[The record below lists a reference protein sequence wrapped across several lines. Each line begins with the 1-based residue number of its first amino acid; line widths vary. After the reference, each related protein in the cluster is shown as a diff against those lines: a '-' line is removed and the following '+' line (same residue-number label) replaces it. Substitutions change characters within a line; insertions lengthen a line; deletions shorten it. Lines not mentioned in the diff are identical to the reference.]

1 MGLFFCLAGGLLKF
15 NDFKANIFKKPAC
28 KTEKRPVT
36 LPQIPADSG
45 QK

>member
-15 NDFKANIFKKPAC
+15 NVFKASVFKKPTC
-28 KTEKRPVT
+28 KTEKPPVT
-36 LPQIPADSG
+36 LPQIPPDSG